1 MWKYIKK
8 RNPRGLVE
16 GKEGKGGKKRIRSV
30 RDECI
35 KGSAVTY
42 SSAA

>member
-1 MWKYIKK
+1 MGA
-8 RNPRGLVE
+8 RRV
-16 GKEGKGGKKRIRSV
+16 KGGMRIRSV
-30 RDECI
+30 VDECI

>member
-1 MWKYIKK
+1 MS
-8 RNPRGLVE
+8 R
-16 GKEGKGGKKRIRSV
+16 GKEGKGGSKQGGK
-30 RDECI
+30 DNECI